1 MPESEISAISVTK
14 TYGSLRALDDVS
26 FEAIKGSITALIG
39 PNGAGKSTLLKC
51 ILGHLKFQGT
61 ILVNGIDVLENGTDV
76 RKQLAYIPQSPSFY
90 DEMSVIENL
99 KYHAK
104 FRGVGDAE
112 IRSALKVAG
121 LNGLEDMMVPTIS
134 AGMKQRL
141 LIAVAL
147 LAGPRVILMDEP
159 LSNVDVTG
167 QIEFRKLVRQ
177 MARKDGR
184 TVLISTHLM
193 TDASELADEIIMLN
207 KGRVFAKGT
216 VDELMKRVSQTQN
229 LYLRVGVDA
238 SKGAASLLKDIGYPE
253 VANLDDWVKIRCAS
267 SAKTQIV
274 QSLLRAGVGI
284 QDFRVE
290 EASLDRLILEL
301 EGRR

>member
-1 MPESEISAISVTK
+1 MQQSM
-14 TYGSLRALDDVS
+14 
-26 FEAIKGSITALIG
+26 
-39 PNGAGKSTLLKC
+39 
-51 ILGHLKFQGT
+51 GHLKFQGT

-104 FRGVGDAE
+104 FRGAGDAG

-147 LAGPRVILMDEP
+147 LADPRVILMDEP

-177 MARKDGR
+177 MAREDGR

-193 TDASELADEIIMLN
+193 TDTSELADEIIMLN
-207 KGRVFAKGT
+207 KGRVFAEGA
-216 VDELMKRVSQTQN
+216 VSELMKRVSQTQN

-238 SKGAASLLKDIGYPE
+238 SKGAAFLLRDLGYPE
-253 VANLDDWVKIRCAS
+253 VAHLDDWVKVRCAS

-274 QSLLRAGVGI
+274 QSLLRAGVEI

-290 EASLDRLILEL
+290 EASLDRLILDL